1 MKIAIVCYP
10 TFGGSGVVATELG
23 LELAHRGHEIHFITY
38 RQPVRLALLNS
49 KVHYHEV
56 NVPEY
61 PLFHYQPYEL
71 ALSSK
76 LVDIIKLYKIELLHV
91 HYAIPHAYAGYMAK
105 QMLKDEGI
113 IVPMITTLH
122 GTDITLVGNHPNY
135 KTAVSFSINKSDV
148 VTAVS
153 QSLKEDTY
161 KFFDIKNDI
170 QVIPNF
176 IELGKQRNEPLISC
190 QRSVMAKSEERI
202 ITHISNFRKV
212 KRIPDII
219 KIFFKIQQK
228 IPAKLMMV
236 GDGPEKVKA
245 ERLCEELGIQDQV
258 IFFGNSN
265 EIDSILSFS
274 DLFLLPSETESFG
287 LAALEAMAWSVPVIS
302 SNSGGLPEVNF
313 DGISGYLS
321 DVGNVDEMAENAIKI
336 LSNNQTLNLFKENA
350 LKVAKQFD
358 IKNILPLYEKLYQK
372 AINSSKKP
380 TNYE

>member
-113 IVPMITTLH
+113 KVPMITTLH

-148 VTAVS
+148 VTSVS

-161 KFFDIKNDI
+161 KLFDIKNDI

-321 DVGNVDEMAENAIKI
+321 DVGNIDEMVENAIKI

-358 IKNILPLYEKLYQK
+358 IKNILPLYEKLYQE
-372 AINSSKKP
+372 AINHSKQIL
-380 TNYE
+380 

>member
-76 LVDIIKLYKIELLHV
+76 LVNIIKLYKIELLHV

-161 KFFDIKNDI
+161 KLFDIKNDI

-274 DLFLLPSETESFG
+274 DLFLLP
-287 LAALEAMAWSVPVIS
+287 
-302 SNSGGLPEVNF
+302 
-313 DGISGYLS
+313 
-321 DVGNVDEMAENAIKI
+321 
-336 LSNNQTLNLFKENA
+336 
-350 LKVAKQFD
+350 
-358 IKNILPLYEKLYQK
+358 
-372 AINSSKKP
+372 
-380 TNYE
+380 

>member
-38 RQPVRLALLNS
+38 RQPVRLALINPN
-49 KVHYHEV
+49 VHYHEV

-76 LVDIIKLYKIELLHV
+76 LVNMVKLYDIELLHV

-105 QMLKDEGI
+105 QMLLADGI
-113 IVPMITTLH
+113 DIPMVTTLH
-122 GTDITLVGNHPNY
+122 GTDITLVGNHPFY
-135 KTAVSFSINKSDV
+135 KPAVSFSINKSDF
-148 VTAVS
+148 VTSVS
-153 QSLKEDTY
+153 QSLKDQTY
-161 KFFDIKNDI
+161 KLFNITKEI
-170 QVIPNF
+170 HVIPNF
-176 IELGKQRNEPLISC
+176 IELEKNFEGPNNPCR
-190 QRSVMAKSEERI
+190 RSVIADENERI

-219 KIFFKIQQK
+219 RIFEKIQK
-228 IPAKLMMV
+228 EIPSKLMMV
-236 GDGPEKVKA
+236 GDGPEKEKA
-245 ERLCEELGIQDQV
+245 EKLCRKLGLESKV
-258 IFFGNSN
+258 IFFGNSH
-265 EIDSILSFS
+265 EIDSILSYS

-287 LAALEAMAWSVPVIS
+287 LAALEAMAWGVPVIS

-321 DVGNVDEMAENAIKI
+321 PVGDIAAMAKNAIRIIKDDSV
-336 LSNNQTLNLFKENA
+336 LTQFKNNA
-350 LKVAKQFD
+350 LGVAKQFD
-358 IKNILPLYEKLYQK
+358 IKKILPLYEDIYQRAVNK
-372 AINSSKKP
+372 VL
-380 TNYE
+380 